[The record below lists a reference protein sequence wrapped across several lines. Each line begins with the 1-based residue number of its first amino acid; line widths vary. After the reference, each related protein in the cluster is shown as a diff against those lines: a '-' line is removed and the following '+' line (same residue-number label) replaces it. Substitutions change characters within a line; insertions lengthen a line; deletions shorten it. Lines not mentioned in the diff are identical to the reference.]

1 MSAESSIEMG
11 PHLDFNAAFQL
22 TMTELSQK
30 KGQYQKPK
38 STVANYTGLSK
49 VVLSELP
56 LVDQIW
62 SLEYT
67 FVCSYQL
74 TNI

>member
-1 MSAESSIEMG
+1 MI
-11 PHLDFNAAFQL
+11 
-22 TMTELSQK
+22 ELSQK
-30 KGQYQKPK
+30 IGQYQKLK

-49 VVLSELP
+49 VLLSELP

-62 SLEYT
+62 SLKYT